1 MVPSHYTVSAAHLF
15 HLSRYDKRFSFVLHN
30 HTHHDLCL
38 CDHVPHHKDIRLK
51 KKQRT
56 NRALRNKYIKK
67 PSLNSQEWFFV
78 MEHSGIEPLTS
89 TLPA

>member
-1 MVPSHYTVSAAHLF
+1 MVPSHHTVSAAHLF

-30 HTHHDLCL
+30 HTHHGLCL

-67 PSLNSQEWFFV
+67 TILEFSRMVFRY
-78 MEHSGIEPLTS
+78 G
-89 TLPA
+89 A